1 MAEGVETWEQVH
13 FMRERGAN
21 LAQGWYFSRPLPASE
36 FIAYVQN
43 FETKSRRMRDERAMY
58 AEFEA
63 TRAQNLN

>member
-1 MAEGVETWEQVH
+1 
-13 FMRERGAN
+13 MRERGAN